1 MIGKPLELIS
11 YLYNADK
18 EKQYELREYHKRK
31 TLSQN
36 AYAWVLINEIANKI
50 NKSKEQVYLQML
62 KDYGQRTEILLKADV
77 KVKTYFKYYEAINKI
92 KKNDTEFIEYYLY
105 KGSSQFDSKEMSI
118 FIDGIVEEAKQLGIQ
133 TMTPN
138 EIRKMEII

>member
-92 KKNDTEFIEYYLY
+92 KKNDIEIIEYYLY

>member
-18 EKQYELREYHKRK
+18 DKQYELREYHKRK

-62 KDYGQRTEILLKADV
+62 KDYGQRTEVLLKADV
-77 KVKTYFKYYEAINKI
+77 KIKTYFKYYEAINKI
-92 KKNDTEFIEYYLY
+92 KKNDIEFIEYYLF

>member
-92 KKNDTEFIEYYLY
+92 KKDDIEFIEYYLY

>member
-92 KKNDTEFIEYYLY
+92 KKNDIEFIEYYLY

-118 FIDGIVEEAKQLGIQ
+118 FIDGIIEEAKQLGIQ

-138 EIRKMEII
+138 EIRKLEII

>member
-92 KKNDTEFIEYYLY
+92 KKNDIEFIEYYLF

>member
-62 KDYGQRTEILLKADV
+62 KDYGQRTEVLLKADV
-77 KVKTYFKYYEAINKI
+77 KIKTYFKYYEAINKI
-92 KKNDTEFIEYYLY
+92 KKNDIEFIEYYLY

>member
-62 KDYGQRTEILLKADV
+62 KDYGQRIEVLLKADV
-77 KVKTYFKYYEAINKI
+77 KIKTYFKYYEAVSKI
-92 KKNDTEFIEYYLY
+92 KKDGIEFIEYYLY

-118 FIDGIVEEAKQLGIQ
+118 FIDGIIEEAKQLGIQ

-138 EIRKMEII
+138 EIRKLELI

>member
-18 EKQYELREYHKRK
+18 EKQYELRKYHKRK

-77 KVKTYFKYYEAINKI
+77 KVKTYFKYYEAVSKI
-92 KKNDTEFIEYYLY
+92 KKDDMEFIEYHLY

>member
-77 KVKTYFKYYEAINKI
+77 KVKTYFKYYEAVNKI
-92 KKNDTEFIEYYLY
+92 KKNDIEFIEYYLY

>member
-1 MIGKPLELIS
+1 MIGTSKELIN
-11 YLYNADK
+11 YLLDADK
-18 EKQYELREYHKRK
+18 EKKYELREYHKKK

-36 AYAWVLINEIANKI
+36 SYAWVLINEIANKI

-77 KVKTYFKYYEAINKI
+77 EVKTYFKYYEAVSKI
-92 KKNDTEFIEYYLY
+92 KKDGIEFIEYYLY

-118 FIDGIVEEAKQLGIQ
+118 FIDGIIEEAKQLGIQ

-138 EIRKMEII
+138 EIRKLELI

>member
-118 FIDGIVEEAKQLGIQ
+118 FIDGIIEEAKQLGIQ

>member
-1 MIGKPLELIS
+1 
-11 YLYNADK
+11 
-18 EKQYELREYHKRK
+18 
-31 TLSQN
+31 
-36 AYAWVLINEIANKI
+36 
-50 NKSKEQVYLQML
+50 ML

>member
-11 YLYNADK
+11 YLYYADK

-92 KKNDTEFIEYYLY
+92 KKNDIEFIEYYLY

>member
-1 MIGKPLELIS
+1 MIGTSKELIN
-11 YLYNADK
+11 YLLDADK
-18 EKQYELREYHKRK
+18 EKKYELREYHKRK

-36 AYAWVLINEIANKI
+36 SYAWVLINEIANKI
-50 NKSKEQVYLQML
+50 NKSKEQIYLQML

-77 KVKTYFKYYEAINKI
+77 EVKTYFKYYEAVSKI
-92 KKNDTEFIEYYLY
+92 KKDGIEFIEYYLY

-118 FIDGIVEEAKQLGIQ
+118 FIDGIIEEAKQLGIQ

-138 EIRKMEII
+138 EIRKLELI

>member
-92 KKNDTEFIEYYLY
+92 KKNDIEFIEYYLY

-138 EIRKMEII
+138 EIRKMKII

>member
-92 KKNDTEFIEYYLY
+92 KKNDIEFIEYYLY

-118 FIDGIVEEAKQLGIQ
+118 FIDGIIEEAKQLGIQ

>member
-77 KVKTYFKYYEAINKI
+77 EVKTYFKYYEAVSKI
-92 KKNDTEFIEYYLY
+92 KKDDIEFIEYYLY

-118 FIDGIVEEAKQLGIQ
+118 FIDGIIEEAKQLGIQ

-138 EIRKMEII
+138 EIRKLELI

>member
-18 EKQYELREYHKRK
+18 EKQYELREYYKRK

-92 KKNDTEFIEYYLY
+92 KKNDIEFIEYYLY

-118 FIDGIVEEAKQLGIQ
+118 FIDGIIEEAKQLGIQ

-138 EIRKMEII
+138 EIRKLELI

>member
-36 AYAWVLINEIANKI
+36 AYAWVLINEVANKI

-77 KVKTYFKYYEAINKI
+77 EVKTYFKYYEAVSKI
-92 KKNDTEFIEYYLY
+92 KKDGIEFIEYYLY

-118 FIDGIVEEAKQLGIQ
+118 FIDGIIEEAKQLGIQ

>member
-92 KKNDTEFIEYYLY
+92 KKNDIEFIEYYLY

>member
-1 MIGKPLELIS
+1 MIGTSKELIN
-11 YLYNADK
+11 YLLDADK
-18 EKQYELREYHKRK
+18 EKKYELREYHKKK

-77 KVKTYFKYYEAINKI
+77 EVKTYFKYYEAVSKI
-92 KKNDTEFIEYYLY
+92 KKDDIEFIEYYLY

>member
-50 NKSKEQVYLQML
+50 NKSKEQIYLQML

>member
-92 KKNDTEFIEYYLY
+92 KKNDIEFIEYYLY

-138 EIRKMEII
+138 EIRKLELI

>member
-1 MIGKPLELIS
+1 MIGKPLELIN

-92 KKNDTEFIEYYLY
+92 KKDDIEFIEYYLY

>member
-36 AYAWVLINEIANKI
+36 AYAWVLINEIANKV

-77 KVKTYFKYYEAINKI
+77 KVKTYFKYYEAISKI
-92 KKNDTEFIEYYLY
+92 KKDDMEFIEYYLY

>member
-1 MIGKPLELIS
+1 MIGTSKELIN
-11 YLYNADK
+11 YLLDADK
-18 EKQYELREYHKRK
+18 EKKYELREYHKRK

-92 KKNDTEFIEYYLY
+92 KKNDIEFIEYYLF

-138 EIRKMEII
+138 EIRKLELI